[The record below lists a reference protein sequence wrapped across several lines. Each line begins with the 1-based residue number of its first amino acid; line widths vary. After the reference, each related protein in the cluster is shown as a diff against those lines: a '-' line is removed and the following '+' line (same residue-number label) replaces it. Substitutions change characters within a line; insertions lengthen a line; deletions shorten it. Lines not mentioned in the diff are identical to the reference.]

1 MMMCPTATRGKQS
14 LKGRERTNPHDPEH
28 DCVVLIADLLS
39 EKLAAGDVGTVVHV
53 HGGEEAFEV
62 EFADQD
68 GRTIALVTL
77 VRTQIKPASNK

>member
-1 MMMCPTATRGKQS
+1 MRHPMRAIK
-14 LKGRERTNPHDPEH
+14 ER
-28 DCVVLIADLLS
+28 DCVVFTTDLPGDRI
-39 EKLAAGDVGTVVHV
+39 AAGDVGTVVHV

-77 VRTQIKPASNK
+77 ACTQIEPALNR